1 MKNIFRE
8 ITYQVFQNF
17 PHILCCTLWQ
27 EQNFGI
33 KAGEPNDESQLMQD
47 LIDKCAFSAHQ
58 LVLAKQVHG
67 NRIVRV
73 NDAGVV
79 DSCDG
84 LLTQAKDLPL
94 IIRTADCAAVMLYLQ
109 SEDTIV
115 NLHVGWRGAAAGI
128 IGEAIKK
135 LTQSSTFSGKEI
147 RVAVGPLIRECCYQV
162 GPEFAQIFS
171 EKYLEKR
178 ESSLYFSLQDVIKD
192 QLREAGILQKQ
203 LEFSGECTFCSP
215 LRFPSF
221 RRDNT
226 RHRIMNIIKKKESVV

>member
-1 MKNIFRE
+1 LKNSFRE
-8 ITYQVFQNF
+8 ITYSVFQDF

-33 KAGEPNDESQLMQD
+33 KAGETNDESLLMQD
-47 LIDKCAFSAHQ
+47 LVNKCTFSAHQ

-67 NRIVRV
+67 NHIVRV
-73 NDAGVV
+73 SDAGVV

-84 LLTQAKDLPL
+84 LLTRAKELPL
-94 IIRTADCAAVMLYLQ
+94 IIRTADCAAVMLYSP

-128 IGEAIKK
+128 IGEALKI
-135 LTQSSTFSGKEI
+135 LTKSYTLSRKEI
-147 RVAVGPLIRECCYQV
+147 WVAVGPLIRACCYQV
-162 GPEFAQIFS
+162 GPEFTQIFG

-178 ESSLYFSLQDVIKD
+178 ASSLYFSLQDVIED
-192 QLREAGILQKQ
+192 QLREAGILQNH

-226 RHRIMNIIKKKESVV
+226 RHRIMNIIKKKEVVA